1 MDQNLAIGGINH
13 DHRTRSVRQKS
24 VDLVVQPIGRFG

>member
-13 DHRTRSVRQKS
+13 DHRAHSVRQKS